1 MVLGPPAG
9 SRRSS
14 DAGDFFVA
22 VLKHGAAVGMR
33 GAWSVV
39 DVRDVAAVHAALVV
53 RPGAGPRRY
62 TVGGTFLEYRDA
74 LTMIEQVTGR
84 RLRRIDVPVAPL
96 RALAW
101 VAEAIGRVVPLSSY
115 LTPEALASVVD
126 AVPVD
131 DSRTTTELRVRF
143 RDPAVTLAA
152 TIRGLYETGELSAA
166 QVGTLASPMPG
177 RSHA

>member
-1 MVLGPPAG
+1 MVTGGTGFIGAHTVRALLDARHEVRLLVRDPALLDAVLRPLGVDAVDPVVGDA
-9 SRRSS
+9 S

-131 DSRTTTELRVRF
+131 DSRTTTELR
-143 RDPAVTLAA
+143 
-152 TIRGLYETGELSAA
+152 
-166 QVGTLASPMPG
+166 
-177 RSHA
+177 